1 MFELTVERDFL
12 ATHAITIAGVPEKP
26 HEHRW
31 RVSVV
36 VGGDGLDADGL
47 LCDFHEI
54 QRAID
59 AVIDPFRDGDLN
71 EITPFDRLNPTG
83 ENVAKHIAKFLE
95 VPAGT
100 QLRSVSVTEA
110 PGCIARVI
118 RRSD

>member
-12 ATHAITIAGVPEKP
+12 ATHAITIAGVPEEP

-31 RVSVV
+31 CVSVV
-36 VGGDGLDADGL
+36 VGGDNLDADGL

-71 EITPFDRLNPTG
+71 ETPPFDKLNPTA
-83 ENVAKHIAKFLE
+83 ENVAKHISELLR
-95 VPAGT
+95 VPPGVE
-100 QLRSVSVTEA
+100 LHSVSVTEA
-110 PGCIARVI
+110 PGCVATWVRA
-118 RRSD
+118 

>member
-12 ATHAITIAGVPEKP
+12 ATHAITIAGVPEAP

-31 RVSVV
+31 RVAVV
-36 VGGDGLDADGL
+36 VGGDSLDADGL

-54 QRAID
+54 ERAID

-71 EITPFDRLNPTG
+71 EIPPFNRLNPTG
-83 ENVAKHIAKFLE
+83 ENVALHISELLE
-95 VPAGT
+95 VPAGVH
-100 QLRSVSVTEA
+100 LRSVSVTEA

-118 RRSD
+118 L

>member
-1 MFELTVERDFL
+1 MFELTVEREFL
-12 ATHAITIAGVPEKP
+12 ATHAITIAGAPETP

-31 RVSVV
+31 RVAVV

-54 QRAID
+54 ERAID

-71 EITPFDRLNPTG
+71 KIQPFNRLNPTA
-83 ENVAKHIAKFLE
+83 ENVAKHISELLE
-95 VPAGT
+95 IPAGV

-110 PGCIARVI
+110 PGCTARVI
-118 RRSD
+118 CP